1 MIVSSVILHKKN
13 VDKWVMQYL
22 HDNLAAYIPQH
33 VAHREKKPLAKQR
46 SRGIWGEAQKAAQN
60 RPERYRAGRSYIPA
74 GGSVPGTEIPAE
86 MTQKVAGQKAKAARH
101 DGVPRSDA
109 GGMGFAE
116 EIAGIESI
124 GGIGGIEEKSNLG
137 IFSLKALLIVLLIT
151 ALAIF
156 SYNALLWQR
165 NYDAL
170 APAEDNLAEAEMHNY
185 VLAVQPPAGESDA
198 IPLPMT
204 ETFSW
209 TDYTVQRGDS
219 ISKIAASYDLSM
231 DAIVA
236 SNNIARARALREGEV
251 LRIPNMD
258 GIPVTVRRGD
268 SLTKIGA
275 AHGVPV
281 TAILDANDLDSEQLT
296 EGSSLFVP
304 GAKMNGEEL
313 RAVIGDLFIYPVR
326 GRLSSPFGWRSDP
339 ISGERRYHAA
349 IDLAANMGTPV
360 KASMDGRVTSVG
372 FNSTYGNYIIITHSG
387 GYQTMYAHL
396 SAVGVANNQYVVQG
410 KEIGK
415 VGSTGYST
423 GPHLHFALYKNNR
436 SLNPLDYLKF

>member
-1 MIVSSVILHKKN
+1 MLHRKN
-13 VDKWVMQYL
+13 VDKCIMQYL

-33 VAHREKKPLAKQR
+33 VTRREKKPLAKQR
-46 SRGIWGEAQKAAQN
+46 SRGIWSEAQNVAQN
-60 RPERYRAGRSYIPA
+60 RQEPYRTGQSYASAGD
-74 GGSVPGTEIPAE
+74 SVPGVEIPVK
-86 MTQKVAGQKAKAARH
+86 MPQKVAGKKAQAARYG
-101 DGVPRSDA
+101 DIPRNNA
-109 GGMGFAE
+109 
-116 EIAGIESI
+116 AGIQGLEPGSG

-137 IFSLKALLIVLLIT
+137 IFSLKALLIVLLVT

-165 NYDAL
+165 NYEAL
-170 APAEDNLAEAEMHNY
+170 APAEDDLAAAEMHSY
-185 VLAVQPPAGESDA
+185 VLFGQSLSGQPLSAQSPAGASDV
-198 IPLPMT
+198 IPLPVT

-209 TDYTVQRGDS
+209 TDYTVLRGDS
-219 ISKIAASYDLSM
+219 ISKIAVSFDLSM

-258 GIPVTVRRGD
+258 GIPVTVQRGD
-268 SLTKIGA
+268 SLAKIGA

-296 EGSSLFVP
+296 EGSSLFIP
-304 GAKMNGEEL
+304 GAKMNGDEL

-326 GRLSSPFGWRSDP
+326 GRLSSPFGWRADP

-396 SAVGVANNQYVVQG
+396 SVVSVTNNQYVVQG
-410 KEIGK
+410 REIGK

-436 SLNPLDYLKF
+436 SLNPLDYLKL

>member
-1 MIVSSVILHKKN
+1 MR
-13 VDKWVMQYL
+13 YL

-33 VAHREKKPLAKQR
+33 VERREKKPLAKQH
-46 SRGIWGEAQKAAQN
+46 SRGVWNERQNVAQSRQ
-60 RPERYRAGRSYIPA
+60 ETYRTGRSYAPDEN
-74 GGSVPGTEIPAE
+74 PGVEIPA
-86 MTQKVAGQKAKAARH
+86 QRFPHVAGKRAKAGRH
-101 DGVPRSDA
+101 DDAPRRNNGDIH
-109 GGMGFAE
+109 GLVRE
-116 EIAGIESI
+116 
-124 GGIGGIEEKSNLG
+124 GIEEKSNLG
-137 IFSLKALLIVLLIT
+137 IFSLKALMIVLLVT

-165 NYDAL
+165 NYAAL
-170 APAEDNLAEAEMHNY
+170 APADDGLADAEMHSY
-185 VLAVQPPAGESDA
+185 VLSVQQPAGESDT

-209 TDYTVQRGDS
+209 TDYTVLRGDS
-219 ISKIAASYDLSM
+219 ISKIAAAYDLSM

-275 AHGVPV
+275 AYGVPV

-296 EGSSLFVP
+296 EGSSLFIP
-304 GAKMNGEEL
+304 GAKMSGEEL

-339 ISGERRYHAA
+339 ISDERRYHAA
-349 IDLAANMGTPV
+349 IDLAASQGTPV

-372 FNSTYGNYIIITHSG
+372 FNSTYGNYIIISHAG

-396 SAVGVANNQYVVQG
+396 SVVSVENNQYVVQG
-410 KEIGK
+410 REIGK

-423 GPHLHFALYKNNR
+423 GPHLHFAMYKNSR
-436 SLNPLDYLKF
+436 SLNPLDYLKL

>member
-1 MIVSSVILHKKN
+1 
-13 VDKWVMQYL
+13 MQYL
-22 HDNLAAYIPQH
+22 HDNLAAYIPQN
-33 VAHREKKPLAKQR
+33 VARREKKPLAQQR
-46 SRGIWGEAQKAAQN
+46 SRGNWSEAQTAAQS
-60 RPERYRAGRSYIPA
+60 RSEPYRTGSSYNPA
-74 GGSVPGTEIPAE
+74 GESIPGVEIPLKSFLN
-86 MTQKVAGQKAKAARH
+86 TAGQRAKAARH
-101 DGVPRSDA
+101 VPRGDA
-109 GGMGFAE
+109 ADIQGLVQE
-116 EIAGIESI
+116 NT
-124 GGIGGIEEKSNLG
+124 GGIKEKSNLG
-137 IFSLKALLIVLLIT
+137 VFSLKALLIVLLIT

-170 APAEDNLAEAEMHNY
+170 APAVDDLAQAEMHNY
-185 VLAVQPPAGESDA
+185 VLSGQPLSGQPLAVQPPAGESDA

-209 TDYTVQRGDS
+209 TDYTVRRGDS
-219 ISKIAASYDLSM
+219 ISKIAASFDLSM

-268 SLTKIGA
+268 SLGKIGA

-296 EGSSLFVP
+296 EGISLFIP

-349 IDLAANMGTPV
+349 IDLAAGMGTPV

-372 FNSTYGNYIIITHSG
+372 FNATYGNYIIITHLD

-396 SAVGVANNQYVVQG
+396 SVVSVENSQYVVQG
-410 KEIGK
+410 REIGK

-423 GPHLHFALYKNNR
+423 GPHLHFSLYKNSR
-436 SLNPLDYLKF
+436 SLNPLDYLKL

>member
-1 MIVSSVILHKKN
+1 MRYN
-13 VDKWVMQYL
+13 

-33 VAHREKKPLAKQR
+33 VTRRREKKPAGKQL
-46 SRGIWGEAQKAAQN
+46 SRGIWSDRQTPVQP
-60 RPERYRAGRSYIPA
+60 RPDRYRAGRSY
-74 GGSVPGTEIPAE
+74 VPSEEALPDLEVPSEA
-86 MTQKVAGQKAKAARH
+86 TQKVKPARH
-101 DGVPRSDA
+101 DNRHGGFRDTVPVPDA
-109 GGMGFAE
+109 QP
-116 EIAGIESI
+116 I
-124 GGIGGIEEKSNLG
+124 IEEESGLG
-137 IFSLKALLIVLLIT
+137 FFSLKVLLIVLLVT

-156 SYNALLWQR
+156 AYNALLWQQ

-170 APAEDNLAEAEMHNY
+170 SPVEDDLAQTEMHSY
-185 VLAVQPPAGESDA
+185 AWSVQPPAGESDA

-209 TDYTVQRGDS
+209 TDYQVAKGDS

-231 DAIVA
+231 DAIIA
-236 SNNIARARALREGEV
+236 SNNITRARALREGET

-268 SLTKIGA
+268 TLSKIGTA
-275 AHGVPV
+275 YGVPV

-296 EGSSLFVP
+296 DGSSLFIP
-304 GAKMNGEEL
+304 GAKMKGEEL

-349 IDLAANMGTPV
+349 IDLAASQGTPV
-360 KASMDGRVTSVG
+360 KAAMDGRITSVG
-372 FNSTYGNYIIITHSG
+372 FNSTYGNYIIITHTG

-396 SAVGVANNQYVVQG
+396 SAVGVEDSQHVIQG

-423 GPHLHFALYKNNR
+423 GPHLHFAIYKNNR

>member
-1 MIVSSVILHKKN
+1 MSYSN
-13 VDKWVMQYL
+13 
-22 HDNLAAYIPQH
+22 DNLAASIPQH
-33 VAHREKKPLAKQR
+33 ITRRRGKKPASKKQPQ
-46 SRGIWGEAQKAAQN
+46 GAWTEWQTQAQR
-60 RPERYRAGRSYIPA
+60 RPDTYRTERSYVPTGDGLPGNRKTRPA
-74 GGSVPGTEIPAE
+74 HPAD
-86 MTQKVAGQKAKAARH
+86 ARN
-101 DGVPRSDA
+101 DGLGLDNQN
-109 GGMGFAE
+109 
-116 EIAGIESI
+116 I
-124 GGIGGIEEKSNLG
+124 IEEKSALG
-137 IFSLKALLIVLLIT
+137 FFSLKTLLVVLLVS

-156 SYNALLWQR
+156 AYNALLWQR

-170 APAEDNLAEAEMHNY
+170 EPVEDDLAQAELHNY
-185 VLAVQPPAGESDA
+185 AWSVQSPAGEGDA

-209 TDYTVQRGDS
+209 TDYKVLKGDS

-231 DAIVA
+231 DAVIA
-236 SNNIARARALREGEV
+236 SNNIARARALREGET

-268 SLTKIGA
+268 TLSKIGA
-275 AHGVPV
+275 DYGVPV
-281 TAILDANDLDSEQLT
+281 TAILDANDLESETLT
-296 EGSSLFVP
+296 EGAPLFIP
-304 GAKMNGEEL
+304 GAKMKGEEL

-349 IDLAANMGTPV
+349 IDLAANQGTPV
-360 KASMDGRVTSVG
+360 KAAMDGRVTSVG
-372 FNSTYGNYIIITHSG
+372 FNATYGNYIIITHSG

-396 SAVGVANNQYVVQG
+396 SAVDVENGRQVVQG
-410 KEIGK
+410 KVIGK

-423 GPHLHFALYKNNR
+423 GAHLHFAIYKNSR

>member
-1 MIVSSVILHKKN
+1 
-13 VDKWVMQYL
+13 MQYL

-33 VAHREKKPLAKQR
+33 VTRREKKPLAKQH
-46 SRGIWGEAQKAAQN
+46 SRGNWNEAQTVAQS
-60 RPERYRAGRSYIPA
+60 RTEPYRTGRSYNPV
-74 GGSVPGTEIPAE
+74 GESVPGVEIPVQTPA
-86 MTQKVAGQKAKAARH
+86 QGFPNSAGKKAKAARH
-101 DGVPRSDA
+101 GSRSDV
-109 GGMGFAE
+109 GDIQE
-116 EIAGIESI
+116 LVQENIANTVS
-124 GGIGGIEEKSNLG
+124 IEEKSNLG

-170 APAEDNLAEAEMHNY
+170 APAEDNLAQAEMHNY
-185 VLAVQPPAGESDA
+185 VMPVQPPAGESDA

-209 TDYTVQRGDS
+209 TDYAVQRGDS

-258 GIPVTVRRGD
+258 GIPVTVQRGD

-296 EGSSLFVP
+296 EGSSLFIP

-396 SAVGVANNQYVVQG
+396 SVVSVENNQYVVQG
-410 KEIGK
+410 REIGK

-423 GPHLHFALYKNNR
+423 GPHLHFALYKNSR
-436 SLNPLDYLKF
+436 SLNPLDYLKL

>member
-1 MIVSSVILHKKN
+1 MRYSN
-13 VDKWVMQYL
+13 
-22 HDNLAAYIPQH
+22 DNLAAYIPQH
-33 VAHREKKPLAKQR
+33 VTRRQGKKSSPKNQFQGFWTELQTPAKR
-46 SRGIWGEAQKAAQN
+46 RPGI
-60 RPERYRAGRSYIPA
+60 YRTERSYTPVGGDLLGGERPA
-74 GGSVPGTEIPAE
+74 GNKPGY
-86 MTQKVAGQKAKAARH
+86 H
-101 DGVPRSDA
+101 SDA
-109 GGMGFAE
+109 RYDAQELGGQHL
-116 EIAGIESI
+116 
-124 GGIGGIEEKSNLG
+124 IEEKSVLG
-137 IFSLKALLIVLLIT
+137 FFSLKALLIVLFVSV
-151 ALAIF
+151 LAIF
-156 SYNALLWQR
+156 AYNALLWQR

-170 APAEDNLAEAEMHNY
+170 TPVEDDLAQAELHNY
-185 VLAVQPPAGESDA
+185 AWSVQSPAGESDE

-209 TDYTVQRGDS
+209 TDYKVLRGDS

-231 DAIVA
+231 DAVIA
-236 SNNIARARALREGEV
+236 SNNIARARALREGET

-258 GIPVTVRRGD
+258 GIPITVRRGD
-268 SLTKIGA
+268 TLSKIGA
-275 AHGVPV
+275 DYGVPV
-281 TAILDANDLDSEQLT
+281 TAILDANDLESETLT
-296 EGSSLFVP
+296 EGSTLFIP

-339 ISGERRYHAA
+339 INGERRYHAA

-360 KASMDGRVTSVG
+360 KAAMDGRVTSVG
-372 FNSTYGNYIIITHSG
+372 FNSTYGNYIILTHSN

-396 SAVGVANNQYVVQG
+396 STVGVENGRYVLQG

-423 GPHLHFALYKNNR
+423 GPHLHFAIYKNGR